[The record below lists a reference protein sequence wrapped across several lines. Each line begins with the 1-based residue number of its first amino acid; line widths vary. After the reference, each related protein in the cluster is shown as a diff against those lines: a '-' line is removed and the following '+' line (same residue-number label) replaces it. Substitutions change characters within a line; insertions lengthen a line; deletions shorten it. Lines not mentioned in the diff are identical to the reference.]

1 MRLGLTICLCCV
13 GSVALADIVVTTRTI
28 RPGEIVSHGDLETK
42 QIDAVGAI
50 ADSDLIFG
58 QEARVALFPGRPIR
72 FDDIGP
78 PALVDRN
85 QIVTLIYRHGGLEI
99 LTEGRSLGRGANGE
113 FIRVMNLASRATI
126 TGRIGPDG
134 TVEVR
139 SK

>member
-1 MRLGLTICLCCV
+1 MRLGLIISLCCV

-28 RPGEIVSHGDLETK
+28 RPGEIVSYGDLETK
-42 QIDAVGAI
+42 QTEAVGAI
-50 ADSDLIFG
+50 ADAALIFG

-85 QIVTLIYRHGGLEI
+85 QIVTLVFRHGGLEI
-99 LTEGRSLGRGANGE
+99 LTEGRALGRGADGD
-113 FIRVMNLASRATI
+113 FIRVMNLASRTTI